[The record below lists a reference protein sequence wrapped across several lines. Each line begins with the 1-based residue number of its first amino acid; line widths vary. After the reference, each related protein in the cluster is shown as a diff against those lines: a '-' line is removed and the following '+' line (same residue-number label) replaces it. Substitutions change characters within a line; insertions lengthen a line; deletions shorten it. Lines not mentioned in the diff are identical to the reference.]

1 MPEYRYDDFW
11 SRMGERYAR
20 EDPLGAVCWDGAPA
34 WFNRFFA
41 HFQVRAVRAALRS
54 TLGDL
59 RRDGRA
65 LDLGCGTGRWT
76 RWLDAYWSN
85 PVGVDISR
93 GMLSAADPWHPYA
106 QTDVTAL
113 PFRDGTFDFALSVTV
128 LLHLPRDAQGRAI
141 REIARVLKPGG
152 SFLML
157 EMVNR
162 VADRAH
168 VFPNAVAAWQSTL
181 RDAGFEV
188 LHTGGE
194 GYAPLL
200 RAAFAAANRVGGR
213 REGRTDEMKA
223 ARSEGAHSSAI
234 GRLPAPAK
242 LAARAAVAASYPL
255 EYVLAPLLPDGVA
268 LNVCI
273 LVRKPAST

>member
-1 MPEYRYDDFW
+1 
-11 SRMGERYAR
+11 
-20 EDPLGAVCWDGAPA
+20 
-34 WFNRFFA
+34 
-41 HFQVRAVRAALRS
+41 
-54 TLGDL
+54 
-59 RRDGRA
+59 
-65 LDLGCGTGRWT
+65 
-76 RWLDAYWSN
+76 
-85 PVGVDISR
+85 
-93 GMLSAADPWHPYA
+93 MLSAADPWHPYA

-128 LLHLPRDAQGRAI
+128 LLHLPRDAQRRAI
-141 REIARVLKPGG
+141 GEIARVLKPGG

-223 ARSEGAHSSAI
+223 AGKAARSEGAHSSAI